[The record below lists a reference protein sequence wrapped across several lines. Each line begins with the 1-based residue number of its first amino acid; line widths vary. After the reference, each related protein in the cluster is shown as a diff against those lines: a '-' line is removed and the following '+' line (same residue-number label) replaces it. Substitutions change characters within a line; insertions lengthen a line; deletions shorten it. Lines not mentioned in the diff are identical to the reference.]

1 MLGKSGREGAVDR
14 GIDQAVGPG
23 ARGERRV
30 AAWIGA
36 SIVIKGD
43 LISSEDTTLA
53 GRVEG
58 NVDVRNHKLVLAAG
72 ARIEGDVHA
81 GSASIHGE
89 VTGSVTAE
97 RSVEIGQTGS
107 VVGDIVA
114 PRLSIAEGAA
124 LQGRLTITP
133 AGARTT

>member
-1 MLGKSGREGAVDR
+1 MLGKSAREAAGDR
-14 GIDQAVGPG
+14 SNDQAVGPRG
-23 ARGERRV
+23 RGERRV

-43 LISSEDTTLA
+43 LISSEDTTVA

-58 NVDVRNHKLVLAAG
+58 NVDVRNHTLVVAPG

-81 GSASIHGE
+81 ASVSLNGE

-97 RSVEIGQTGS
+97 RNVEIGETGS
-107 VVGDIVA
+107 VVGDIVS

-124 LQGRLTITP
+124 LQGRLKVAP
-133 AGARTT
+133 AGGPA

>member
-1 MLGKSGREGAVDR
+1 MRGKSAREATVDR
-14 GIDQAVGPG
+14 GNDQATGRG
-23 ARGERRV
+23 RGERRV

-58 NVDVRNHKLVLAAG
+58 NVDVRNHALIVAEG

-81 GSASIHGE
+81 GSVSLNGVI
-89 VTGSVTAE
+89 TGSITAE
-97 RSVEIGQTGS
+97 RNVEIGQSGS
-107 VVGDIVA
+107 VIGDIVA
-114 PRLSIAEGAA
+114 PRLSIAEGAS
-124 LQGRLTITP
+124 LEGQLTIRPT
-133 AGARTT
+133 GR